1 MMDIVSNFQK
11 ISNNINLVNKNITII
26 AVSKTFKIE
35 QIMPLINFGHKHFG
49 ENKVQESLEK
59 WMPEFLNEKKIQLH
73 MLGKLQSNKVDDAV
87 RIFSYVH
94 SLDNEKL
101 ALKLS
106 DTEKKVNKNLI
117 YFIQVNIASEP
128 QKSGIAINCADDFIK
143 FCVNDLK
150 LNVGG
155 LMCLPPINADP
166 APYFQKLNL
175 IGKKNNLKDLSMGMS
190 QDYLQAINFGAT
202 YVRIGSN
209 IFGERS

>member
-1 MMDIVSNFQK
+1 MDIVSNFQK

-26 AVSKTFKIE
+26 AVSKTFKID

-59 WMPEFLNEKKIQLH
+59 WTPELVNEKKIQLH
-73 MLGKLQSNKVDDAV
+73 MLGKLQSNKADEAV

-94 SLDNEKL
+94 SLDNDKL

-106 DTEKKVNKNLI
+106 AAEKKVNKNLI

-128 QKSGIAINCADDFIK
+128 QKSGIAINYTDDFIK

-190 QDYLQAINFGAT
+190 QDYIQAINFGAT

>member
-1 MMDIVSNFQK
+1 MDVVSNFQK
-11 ISNNINLVNKNITII
+11 ISNKINLVNKNITII
-26 AVSKTFKIE
+26 AVSKTFKID
-35 QIMPLINFGHKHFG
+35 QIIPLINFGHKHFG

-59 WMPEFLNEKKIQLH
+59 WMPEFINEKKIHLH

-87 RIFSYVH
+87 RIFSYLH
-94 SLDNEKL
+94 SLDSEKL

-106 DTEKKVNKNLI
+106 AAEKKIKKNLI
-117 YFIQVNIASEP
+117 YFIQVNISSEL

-150 LNVGG
+150 LNVRG
-155 LMCLPPINADP
+155 LMCLPPMNDDP
-166 APYFQKLNL
+166 VPFFKKLNL
-175 IGKKNNLKDLSMGMS
+175 IGKKNNLEDLSMGMS

-209 IFGERS
+209 IFGERN

>member
-1 MMDIVSNFQK
+1 MDIVNNFQK
-11 ISNNINLVNKNITII
+11 ISNNINFVNKNTTII

-59 WMPEFLNEKKIQLH
+59 WMPELLHEKKIQLH

-87 RIFSYVH
+87 RIFTYVH

-106 DTEKKVNKNLI
+106 ITEKKINKNLT

-143 FCVNDLK
+143 FCVHDLK
-150 LNVGG
+150 LNIRG
-155 LMCLPPINADP
+155 LMCLPPMNADP
-166 APYFQKLNL
+166 VPYFKMLNL
-175 IGKKNNLKDLSMGMS
+175 IGKRNNLEDLSMGMS

-209 IFGERS
+209 IFGERC

>member
-1 MMDIVSNFQK
+1 MDIVSNFQK
-11 ISNNINLVNKNITII
+11 ISNNIYLVNKNITII
-26 AVSKTFKIE
+26 AVSKTFKID

-59 WMPEFLNEKKIQLH
+59 WIPELLHKKKIQLH

-87 RIFSYVH
+87 RIFSYIH

-106 DTEKKVNKNLI
+106 ETEKKVNKNLI

-150 LNVGG
+150 LNVRG

>member
-1 MMDIVSNFQK
+1 MDVVSNFQI
-11 ISNNINLVNKNITII
+11 ISNKINLVNKNVTII
-26 AVSKTFKIE
+26 AVSKTFNID

-59 WMPEFLNEKKIQLH
+59 WMPEFLNAKKIQLH

-87 RIFSYVH
+87 RIFSYIH
-94 SLDNEKL
+94 SLENEKL

-106 DTEKKVNKNLI
+106 AAEKKIKKNLI

-150 LNVGG
+150 LNIRG
-155 LMCLPPINADP
+155 LMCLPPMDADP
-166 APYFQKLNL
+166 VPYFKKLNL
-175 IGKKNNLKDLSMGMS
+175 IAKKNNLEDLSMGMS

-209 IFGERS
+209 IFGERN

>member
-1 MMDIVSNFQK
+1 MDVVSNFQK
-11 ISNNINLVNKNITII
+11 ISNKINLVNKNITII
-26 AVSKTFKIE
+26 AVSKTFKID
-35 QIMPLINFGHKHFG
+35 QIIPLINFGHKHFG

-59 WMPEFLNEKKIQLH
+59 WMPEFINEKKIHLH

-87 RIFSYVH
+87 RIFSYLH
-94 SLDNEKL
+94 SLDSEKL

-106 DTEKKVNKNLI
+106 AAEKKINKNLI
-117 YFIQVNIASEP
+117 YFIQVNISSEP

-150 LNVGG
+150 LNVRG
-155 LMCLPPINADP
+155 LMCLPPMNDDP
-166 APYFQKLNL
+166 VPFFKKLNL
-175 IGKKNNLKDLSMGMS
+175 IGKKNNLEDLSMGMS

-209 IFGERS
+209 IFGERN

>member
-1 MMDIVSNFQK
+1 MDIVSNFQK
-11 ISNNINLVNKNITII
+11 ISNNINLVNKNIIII
-26 AVSKTFKIE
+26 AVSKTFKID

-59 WMPEFLNEKKIQLH
+59 WMPELLNEKKIQLH
-73 MLGKLQSNKVDDAV
+73 MLGKLQSNKVDEAV

-106 DTEKKVNKNLI
+106 AAEKKINKNLI

-150 LNVGG
+150 LNIGG

-166 APYFQKLNL
+166 VPYFKKLNL

-202 YVRIGSN
+202 YLRIGSN

>member
-1 MMDIVSNFQK
+1 MDVVSNFQK
-11 ISNNINLVNKNITII
+11 ISNKINLVNKNITII
-26 AVSKTFKIE
+26 AVSKTFKID
-35 QIMPLINFGHKHFG
+35 QIIPLINFGHKHFG

-59 WMPEFLNEKKIQLH
+59 WMPEFINEKKIHLH

-87 RIFSYVH
+87 RIFSYLH
-94 SLDNEKL
+94 SLDSEKL

-106 DTEKKVNKNLI
+106 AAEKKIKKNLI

-150 LNVGG
+150 LNVRG
-155 LMCLPPINADP
+155 LMCLPPMNDDP
-166 APYFQKLNL
+166 VPFFKKLNL
-175 IGKKNNLKDLSMGMS
+175 IGKKNNLEDLSMGMS

-209 IFGERS
+209 IFGERN

>member
-1 MMDIVSNFQK
+1 MDIVSNFQK
-11 ISNNINLVNKNITII
+11 ISNDINLVNKKITII
-26 AVSKTFKIE
+26 AVSKTFKID

-59 WMPEFLNEKKIQLH
+59 WTPELLYEKKIQLH
-73 MLGKLQSNKVDDAV
+73 MLGKLQSNKADEAV

-106 DTEKKVNKNLI
+106 AAEKKINKNLI

-128 QKSGIAINCADDFIK
+128 QKSGIAINYADDFIK

-155 LMCLPPINADP
+155 LMCIPPINADP
-166 APYFQKLNL
+166 IPYFKKLNL

-202 YVRIGSN
+202 YVRIGSI

>member
-94 SLDNEKL
+94 SLDNDKL

-106 DTEKKVNKNLI
+106 AAEKKINKSLI

-128 QKSGIAINCADDFIK
+128 QKSGIAINYTDDFIK

-150 LNVGG
+150 LNVRG

-190 QDYLQAINFGAT
+190 QDYIQAINFGAT

>member
-1 MMDIVSNFQK
+1 MDIVSNFQK
-11 ISNNINLVNKNITII
+11 ISNNINLVNKNIIII
-26 AVSKTFKIE
+26 AVSKTFKID

-59 WMPEFLNEKKIQLH
+59 WMPELLNEKKIQLH
-73 MLGKLQSNKVDDAV
+73 MLGKLQSNKVDEAV

-106 DTEKKVNKNLI
+106 AAEKKINKNLI

-150 LNVGG
+150 LNVRG
-155 LMCLPPINADP
+155 LMCLPPINVDP

-190 QDYLQAINFGAT
+190 QDYQQAINFGAT
-202 YVRIGSN
+202 YLRIGSN

>member
-1 MMDIVSNFQK
+1 MDIVSNFQR

-59 WMPEFLNEKKIQLH
+59 WTPKLLNEKKIQLH
-73 MLGKLQSNKVDDAV
+73 MLGKLQSNKADEAV

-94 SLDNEKL
+94 SLDNDKL

-106 DTEKKVNKNLI
+106 DTEKKINKNLI

-128 QKSGIAINCADDFIK
+128 QKSGIAINCADVFIK

-166 APYFQKLNL
+166 TPYFQKLNL

-190 QDYLQAINFGAT
+190 QDYLRAINFGAT

>member
-1 MMDIVSNFQK
+1 MNIVSNFQK
-11 ISNNINLVNKNITII
+11 IFNNINLIRKNITII
-26 AVSKTFKIE
+26 AVSKTFNIS

-59 WMPEFLNEKKIQLH
+59 WTPELVNEKKIQLH
-73 MLGKLQSNKVDDAV
+73 MLGKLQSNKTDEAV

-155 LMCLPPINADP
+155 LMCLPPINSDP

>member
-94 SLDNEKL
+94 SLDNDKL

-106 DTEKKVNKNLI
+106 AAEKKINKSLM

-128 QKSGIAINCADDFIK
+128 QKSGIAINYTDDFIK

-150 LNVGG
+150 LNVRG

-202 YVRIGSN
+202 YLRIGSN

>member
-1 MMDIVSNFQK
+1 MNIVSNFQK

-26 AVSKTFKIE
+26 AVSKTFKID

-59 WMPEFLNEKKIQLH
+59 WMPELLNEKKIQLH
-73 MLGKLQSNKVDDAV
+73 MLGKLQSNKADEAV

-150 LNVGG
+150 LNVRG
-155 LMCLPPINADP
+155 LMCLPPIDADP
-166 APYFQKLNL
+166 VPYFKKLNL
-175 IGKKNNLKDLSMGMS
+175 IGKKNSLKDLSMGMS
-190 QDYLQAINFGAT
+190 QDYMQAINFGAT

>member
-94 SLDNEKL
+94 SLDNDKL

-106 DTEKKVNKNLI
+106 AAEKKINKSLM

-128 QKSGIAINCADDFIK
+128 QKSGIAINYTDDFIK

-150 LNVGG
+150 LNVRG

-175 IGKKNNLKDLSMGMS
+175 IGKKK
-190 QDYLQAINFGAT
+190 
-202 YVRIGSN
+202 
-209 IFGERS
+209 

>member
-1 MMDIVSNFQK
+1 
-11 ISNNINLVNKNITII
+11 
-26 AVSKTFKIE
+26 
-35 QIMPLINFGHKHFG
+35 
-49 ENKVQESLEK
+49 
-59 WMPEFLNEKKIQLH
+59 

-87 RIFSYVH
+87 RIFSYIH

-106 DTEKKVNKNLI
+106 AAEKKIKKNLI
-117 YFIQVNIASEP
+117 YFIQVNISSEP

-150 LNVGG
+150 LNVRG
-155 LMCLPPINADP
+155 LMCLPPMNDDP
-166 APYFQKLNL
+166 VPFFKKLNL
-175 IGKKNNLKDLSMGMS
+175 IGKKNNLEDLSMGMS

-209 IFGERS
+209 IFGERN

>member
-1 MMDIVSNFQK
+1 MDVVSNFQK
-11 ISNNINLVNKNITII
+11 IFNQINLVNKNITII
-26 AVSKTFKIE
+26 AVSKTFKID

-59 WMPEFLNEKKIQLH
+59 WMPEFINEKKIHLH

-87 RIFSYVH
+87 RIFSYLH
-94 SLDNEKL
+94 SLDSEKL

-106 DTEKKVNKNLI
+106 AAEKKIKKNLI
-117 YFIQVNIASEP
+117 YFIQVNISSEP

-150 LNVGG
+150 LNVRG
-155 LMCLPPINADP
+155 LMCLPPMNDDP
-166 APYFQKLNL
+166 VPFFKKLNL
-175 IGKKNNLKDLSMGMS
+175 IGKKNNLEDLSMGMS

-209 IFGERS
+209 IFGERN

>member
-1 MMDIVSNFQK
+1 MDIVSNFQK
-11 ISNNINLVNKNITII
+11 ISNNINSVNKNITII
-26 AVSKTFKIE
+26 AVSKTFKID

-59 WMPEFLNEKKIQLH
+59 WTPELVNEKKIQLH
-73 MLGKLQSNKVDDAV
+73 MLGKLQSNKADEAV

-94 SLDNEKL
+94 SLDNDKL

-106 DTEKKVNKNLI
+106 AAEKKVNKNLI

-128 QKSGIAINCADDFIK
+128 QKSGIAINYTDDFIK

-190 QDYLQAINFGAT
+190 QDYIQAINFGAT